1 MSAQARTTPV
11 QEGGGGTGTAKSGHW
26 RRRIVAAIAGGCI
39 VIAVAVVAVVV
50 SGGGEASAQDA
61 ASPVTETAAVTRG
74 DLIQRDTVQGTL
86 TYTDGRNVPNY
97 RQGTVTRLPEEGV
110 TLARGDVLYGV
121 DTKPVVLLYG
131 AQPAWRTLG
140 EGADGADVRQLE
152 ANLRQLGYDEDRAMT
167 LNRDYDSATRTAV
180 ERWQADLGVEV
191 TGVVMFGDVVF
202 LPGKR
207 RVGTLRAAVG
217 DRVRGGQPLMATTA
231 TTRVV
236 NADIEASRQGD
247 VNVGDEVIVDLLN
260 GTTTKG
266 TIGAVGQVARTAMA
280 NGNPTSTI
288 KLEVQLVQPRIAGR
302 LDQAPVEVQI
312 TNERANDVLAVPVTA
327 LLGLRGGGYGVEVMR
342 DGVPTVIAVEPG
354 LYSDGGYV
362 EIKSGALEEGDK
374 VVVPA

>member
-1 MSAQARTTPV
+1 MSAQAKTTPA
-11 QEGGGGTGTAKSGHW
+11 QEGGGTATAKGGL
-26 RRRIVAAIAGGCI
+26 RRVVAAIAGGSA
-39 VIAVAVVAVVV
+39 VIAVAIAAVVA
-50 SGGGEASAQDA
+50 SGGGEASAQSA
-61 ASPVTETAAVTRG
+61 ATPVTSTATVAPR

-97 RQGTVTRLPEEGV
+97 RQGTVTRLPAEGA
-110 TLARGDVLYGV
+110 TLARGDVLYRV

-131 AQPAWRTLG
+131 GQPAWRALSEDVTGG
-140 EGADGADVRQLE
+140 EDVRQLE
-152 ANLRQLGYDEDRAMT
+152 RNLRELGYDEARTMRID
-167 LNRDYDSATRTAV
+167 NVFGSATRAAV
-180 ERWQADLGVEV
+180 ERWQEQLGVEI
-191 TGVVMFGDVVF
+191 TGVVTLGDVVF

-217 DRVRGGQPLMATTA
+217 DRVRGGQWLLATTA
-231 TTRVV
+231 TSRIV

-247 VNVGDEVIVDLLN
+247 VDVGDVVVVDLLN
-260 GTTTKG
+260 GTTAKG
-266 TIGAVGQVARTAMA
+266 TIGAVGQVAKTAMA

-288 KLEVQLVQPRIAGR
+288 ELKIQLEQPRVAGR
-302 LDQAPVEVQI
+302 LDLAPVEVQI

-342 DGVPTVIAVEPG
+342 SGVPVVIAVEPG

-362 EIKSGALEEGDK
+362 EISGGALEEGDK